1 MMARTEGGTMRSV
14 IYQTF
19 VLPASAETLYGM
31 YLDAEEHAAFTGA
44 PAKISEVP
52 GSAFE
57 AFGGL
62 LLGTIVQ
69 VIKPR
74 LIVQSWRSVNFADD
88 DPDST
93 LIISFTPEQDGDGR
107 VDLLH
112 LDVPENDY
120 QGVSGGWESR
130 YFTPWL
136 SYLQSK

>member
-1 MMARTEGGTMRSV
+1 MMRTTIYKSV
-14 IYQTF
+14 A
-19 VLPASAETLYGM
+19 LPAPAAELYDM
-31 YLDAEEHAAFTGA
+31 YMDPGIHEAFTGA
-44 PAKISEVP
+44 PAKISEDP

-62 LLGTIVQ
+62 LLGTTLQ
-69 VIKPR
+69 VVKHR

-93 LIISFTPEQDGDGR
+93 LIISFTAEEDGDGR
-107 VDLLH
+107 IDLVH
-112 LDVPENDY
+112 LDVPEVDF

-136 SYLQSK
+136 EYLQDRA